1 MSDRI
6 VIEIEKQIEVLLHSV
21 NFNTGKIQ
29 IHYFDGSKE
38 QDLGRTAFTLFTLAR
53 CQKFLENNVLK
64 EVKIFVKSLSVEI
77 LIDFEEKNIL
87 TLCYLLRA
95 KKLLDLNFQED
106 LIFLEKQNLVSVYKY
121 TVTMYVYIS
130 MVQEL
135 HLDEDSYLFSIRNES
150 LKVFEYLLFTG
161 EIEFFPIFSLAE
173 INYWRND
180 LSENGEF
187 LEKGREFLLKELA
200 SQNLEKFSSSGLTKC
215 LEFLSLENQEEKKV
229 FVEKIIDKI
238 LMQLEKRTVNK
249 IEKARLGPFYFIS
262 NKKYLFILLYKS
274 HNVLRWLLRM

>member
-1 MSDRI
+1 M
-6 VIEIEKQIEVLLHSV
+6 
-21 NFNTGKIQ
+21 
-29 IHYFDGSKE
+29 
-38 QDLGRTAFTLFTLAR
+38 
-53 CQKFLENNVLK
+53 K

-200 SQNLEKFSSSGLTKC
+200 SQNLEKFSSSCLTKC

-229 FVEKIIDKI
+229 FVEKIIEKI
-238 LMQLEKRTVNK
+238 LMQLEKRKVNK
-249 IEKARLGPFYFIS
+249 IENLDSVKFRDKIKQE
-262 NKKYLFILLYKS
+262 NMYLETYNSGHICLDANTHLLHYYLNIYEK
-274 HNVLRWLLRM
+274 